1 MYNED
6 RPTQYAVI
14 RTVNGLAEETWN
26 ARRLTTTNVV
36 RRT

>member
-6 RPTQYAVI
+6 RPRSNAVI
-14 RTVNGLAEETWN
+14 HTVNGLAEETWN
-26 ARRLTTTNVV
+26 ARRPTTTNVV